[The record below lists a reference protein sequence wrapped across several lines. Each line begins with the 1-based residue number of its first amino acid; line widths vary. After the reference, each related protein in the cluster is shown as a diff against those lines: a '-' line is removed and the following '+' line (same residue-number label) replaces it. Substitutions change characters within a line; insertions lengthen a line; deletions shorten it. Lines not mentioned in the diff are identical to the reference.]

1 MKRFA
6 WIWVFKLLCA
16 ALGIAAMMVMTQH
29 VLRLERESRDARN
42 HAAHAE
48 KVRLALWRMES
59 EANSLLLL
67 ENTRGTADFLQTT
80 VPTPDYVS
88 TYFEFSSGDAV
99 QSTVGGVVQQR
110 LQSLLASPAPAE
122 IGVVSNC
129 QMAHN
134 VASLWSD
141 NSLSAWGMASGS
153 QQTTDPDLLQQNEKS
168 QRQAVVNRSYSNMK
182 SGNIAQKGSTPESGG
197 GMLIAGNYR
206 PLWLDGELF
215 LVRQVLGA
223 TGQRTQGVWLRRDV
237 IKKRLL
243 DLTRDLFADADLL
256 EVKSPA
262 LRVMK
267 PPLAVSDASSDAL
280 ALVSLPWSLSVTE
293 VPDLS
298 PIGPSP
304 AMTALRFAWV
314 GLTVAFV
321 AGSLL
326 VMGLVRLSER
336 RATFVSSVTHELRTP
351 LTTFQLYTDMLASGM
366 VRDESKRQ
374 GYFETLRR
382 EADRL
387 GHLVENVLAFAQVER
402 GSARGGTRELSW
414 RELLTPVIERM
425 ETRLVQAG
433 LRLDVCV
440 DENVLDTKIC
450 TDAVAIEHILLN
462 LTDNAA
468 KYAHPHTEPIVHL
481 RCEARGRGW
490 EISLRDYG
498 PGIEVRER
506 RHIFRAF
513 HKSAQAAAH
522 SKPGVGL
529 GLALSRRLAK
539 SIGASLEYRSN
550 PDGGACFVLLVKG

>member
-29 VLRLERESRDARN
+29 VLRLERESRDAR
-42 HAAHAE
+42 HQAEHAE

-59 EANSLLLL
+59 EANALLLL
-67 ENTRGTADFLQTT
+67 ENTRATTDFLDTS
-80 VPTPDYVS
+80 VPAADYVL
-88 TYFEFSSGDAV
+88 TYFEFSSSAEV
-99 QSTVGGVVQQR
+99 QSTMGGATQQR
-110 LQSLLASPAPAE
+110 LQSLLAGPAPAG
-122 IGVVSNC
+122 IGIVSNC
-129 QMAHN
+129 QMATT
-134 VASLWSD
+134 VASQWSY
-141 NSLSAWGMASGS
+141 NSVNAWGEGVN
-153 QQTTDPDLLQQNEKS
+153 QQVLDVEQIQQNEKT
-168 QRQAVVNRSYSNMK
+168 QRQAAVNRSYSNMK
-182 SGNIAQKGSTPESGG
+182 SANIAQKGSPPEQGG

-215 LVRQVLGA
+215 LVRQVLGSA
-223 TGQRTQGVWLRRDV
+223 GQRTQGVWLRRDV

-256 EVKSPA
+256 EVKTPVIRE
-262 LRVMK
+262 LK
-267 PPLAVSDASSDAL
+267 PPLAVPDSSSDAL
-280 ALVSLPWSLSVTE
+280 ALVSLPWSLAVTE

-314 GLTVAFV
+314 GLSVAFV

-336 RATFVSSVTHELRTP
+336 RAAFVSSVTHELRTP
-351 LTTFQLYTDMLASGM
+351 LTTFQLYTDLLANGM
-366 VRDESKRQ
+366 VRDETKRQ

-402 GSARGGTRELSW
+402 GSARGGIREL
-414 RELLTPVIERM
+414 RLNDVLPAIVERM
-425 ETRLVQAG
+425 ETRLQQVGWQ
-433 LRLDVCV
+433 V
-440 DENVLDTKIC
+440 DFVITATMQERIVR
-450 TDAVAIEHILLN
+450 TDPVALEHILLN

-468 KYAHPHTEPIVHL
+468 KYAQPSSEPKVEL
-481 RCEARGRGW
+481 RCDGQKGRW
-490 EISLRDYG
+490 EISLRDFG
-498 PGIEVRER
+498 PGIEVREQ

-539 SIGASLEYRSN
+539 SIGAKLEYRTMS
-550 PDGGACFVLLVKG
+550 DGGACFVLLVKG